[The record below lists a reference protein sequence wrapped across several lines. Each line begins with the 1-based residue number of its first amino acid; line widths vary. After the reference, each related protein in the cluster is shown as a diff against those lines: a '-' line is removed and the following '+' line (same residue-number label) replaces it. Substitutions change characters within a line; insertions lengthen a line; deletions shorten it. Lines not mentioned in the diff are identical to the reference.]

1 MRPATGLI
9 PGPVIFGALVDSSC
23 ILWQR
28 TCSTDTRGSCLLYD
42 TASFRLLTHG
52 VTLVFMLA
60 SLGFIGVLYAL
71 IRKENVDGNDIKCID
86 DNGAPKQGVSAT
98 TKL

>member
-1 MRPATGLI
+1 MRPAAGLI

-28 TCSTDTRGSCLLYD
+28 ICSTDTRGSCLLYD

-71 IRKENVDGNDIKCID
+71 IRKDNVNGNDIQCVDSK
-86 DNGAPKQGVSAT
+86 GTSEHGVSTT